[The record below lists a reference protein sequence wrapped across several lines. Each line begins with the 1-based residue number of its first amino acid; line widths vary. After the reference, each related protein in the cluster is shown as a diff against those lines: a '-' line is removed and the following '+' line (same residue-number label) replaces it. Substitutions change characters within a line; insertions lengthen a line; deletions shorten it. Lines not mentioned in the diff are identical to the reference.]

1 MAERTVGER
10 LLIAAI
16 RVLERIPTPLM
27 AAVFETLF
35 SAAWAVDRR
44 HRRYARINLG
54 IAYPGIGAR
63 EARRIVY
70 RMYRGLGTGL
80 AELIRMPRMDRE
92 YLERRIRIE
101 GAEHLERSRRET
113 GLGCILM
120 TGHFGNWEL
129 FAHALSLLLE
139 PISVVARSRDSNA
152 LDRAITERRKLSG
165 NRVIRRDRAARAIL
179 AALRGRTHVG
189 VLIDQD
195 VPAGKGVFAPF
206 FGLEA
211 STTDGIARLALSTG
225 ANIHP
230 AFIHR
235 DPERKFRHVLRF
247 GPAIPMDRSADR
259 EAEVVALTARCNEA
273 LERAI
278 RIGPS
283 DWMWIHR
290 RWKTRP
296 PGEESPYPKRGS
308 KASAPVGKED
318 RGAPEP
324 AAGKE
329 QGAA

>member
-1 MAERTVGER
+1 MGDR
-10 LLIAAI
+10 LLNVVV
-16 RVLERIPTPLM
+16 RVLERVPTPLL
-27 AAVFETLF
+27 AAVFESLG
-35 SAAWAVDRR
+35 SVAWAVDRR
-44 HRRYARINLG
+44 HRGYARVNLG
-54 IAYPGIGAR
+54 IAFPGIGDR
-63 EARRIVY
+63 EARRITH
-70 RMYRGLGTGL
+70 RLYRGMGTGL
-80 AELIRMPRMDRE
+80 AELVRMPALDRG
-92 YLERRIRIE
+92 YLERHIRIE
-101 GAEHLERSRRET
+101 GAEHLEKSRRET

-129 FAHALSLLLE
+129 FAHALCLLIE
-139 PISVVARSRDSNA
+139 PISVVARSRESGA
-152 LDRAITERRKLSG
+152 LERAITERRKLSG

-179 AALRGRTHVG
+179 AALRGKTHVG

-195 VPAGKGVFAPF
+195 VPAGKGVFVPF
-206 FGLEA
+206 FGVEA
-211 STTDGIARLALSTG
+211 STTDGIARLSLSTG

-259 EAEVVALTARCNEA
+259 EGEVTALTARCNEA

-296 PGEESPYPKRGS
+296 PGQVCPYPARKRRDPAPAPRGNHDADGPV
-308 KASAPVGKED
+308 ASAG
-318 RGAPEP
+318 RG
-324 AAGKE
+324 
-329 QGAA
+329 GA

>member
-1 MAERTVGER
+1 MSDR
-10 LLIAAI
+10 LLNAAI
-16 RVLERIPTPLM
+16 RVLERVPTPVL
-27 AAVFETLF
+27 AAVFESLC
-35 SAAWAVDRR
+35 SVAWAVDRR
-44 HRRYARINLG
+44 HRGYARINLG
-54 IAYPGIGAR
+54 IAFPGIGDR
-63 EARRIVY
+63 DARRITH
-70 RMYRGLGTGL
+70 RLYRGMGTGL

-92 YLERRIRIE
+92 YLESHIRIE

-129 FAHALSLLLE
+129 FAHALSLLIE
-139 PISVVARSRDSNA
+139 PISVVARSRDSGA
-152 LDRAITERRKLSG
+152 LDRAITERRRLSG
-165 NRVIRRDRAARAIL
+165 NRVIRRDRAARSIL
-179 AALRGRTHVG
+179 AALRGKTHVG

-195 VPAGKGVFAPF
+195 VPRGKGVFAPF

-247 GPAIPMDRSADR
+247 GPAIPMDRAADR
-259 EAEVVALTARCNEA
+259 EGEVLALTARCNEA

-296 PGEESPYPKRGS
+296 PGEESPYPERHRRRPGMVPRNDREEER
-308 KASAPVGKED
+308 PVESTG
-318 RGAPEP
+318 RGA
-324 AAGKE
+324 A
-329 QGAA
+329 

>member
-1 MAERTVGER
+1 V
-10 LLIAAI
+10 I
-16 RVLERIPTPLM
+16 RVLERVPTRIL
-27 AAVFETLF
+27 AAIFESLF
-35 SAAWAVDRR
+35 CLAWALDRR
-44 HRRYARINLG
+44 HRGYARINLG
-54 IAYPGIGAR
+54 IAFPGIADR
-63 EARRIVY
+63 DARRIIF

-92 YLERRIRIE
+92 YLNHHIRIE

-165 NRVIRRDRAARAIL
+165 NRVISRDRAARAIL
-179 AALRGRTHVG
+179 AALRGKTHVG

-195 VPAGKGVFAPF
+195 VPLGKGVFAPF
-206 FGLEA
+206 FGVAA

-225 ANIHP
+225 ANVHP

-235 DPERKFRHVLRF
+235 DPEGRFRHVLRF
-247 GPAIPMDRSADR
+247 GPAIPMDRAADR
-259 EAEVVALTARCNEA
+259 EEEMRALTARCNEA

-296 PGEESPYPKRGS
+296 PGEDSPYPKRKRGTP
-308 KASAPVGKED
+308 APARREGRGVREPAADADKD
-318 RGAPEP
+318 RGA
-324 AAGKE
+324 A
-329 QGAA
+329 

>member
-1 MAERTVGER
+1 VRDR
-10 LLIAAI
+10 LLNAVV
-16 RVLERIPTPLM
+16 RVLERVPTPLL
-27 AAVFETLF
+27 AGALESLF
-35 SAAWAVDRR
+35 SVASFVDRR
-44 HRRYARINLG
+44 HRGYARINLG
-54 IAYPGIGAR
+54 IAFPGIGDR
-63 EARRIVY
+63 DARRIIH
-70 RMYRGLGTGL
+70 RMYRGMGTCL
-80 AELIRMPRMDRE
+80 AEVIRMGRMDRN
-92 YLERRIRIE
+92 YLERHVRIE
-101 GAEHLERSRRET
+101 GAEHLDKSRRET

-129 FAHALSLLLE
+129 FAHVLSLLLE
-139 PISVVARSRDSNA
+139 PISVVARSRESGV

-179 AALRGRTHVG
+179 AALRGKTHVG

-195 VPAGKGVFAPF
+195 VPEGKGVFVPF
-206 FGLEA
+206 FGVEA

-235 DPERKFRHVLRF
+235 EPERKFRHVLRF

-259 EAEVVALTARCNEA
+259 ETEVTALTARCNEA

-278 RIGPS
+278 RLGPS

-296 PGEESPYPKRGS
+296 PGERSPYPSRKRRVRAT
-308 KASAPVGKED
+308 ASPAGPAGREAEGAVASDGK
-318 RGAPEP
+318 
-324 AAGKE
+324 
-329 QGAA
+329 GAA

>member
-1 MAERTVGER
+1 MNDR
-10 LLIAAI
+10 LLNATI
-16 RVLERIPTPLM
+16 RVLERVPTPLL
-27 AAVFETLF
+27 AAVFESLC
-35 SAAWAVDRR
+35 SLAWALDRR
-44 HRRYARINLG
+44 HRGYARINLG
-54 IAYPGIGAR
+54 IAFPGIGDR
-63 EARRIVY
+63 DARRITH
-70 RMYRGLGTGL
+70 RLYRGMGTGL

-92 YLERRIRIE
+92 YLESHIRIE

-139 PISVVARSRDSNA
+139 PISVVARSRDSGA
-152 LDRAITERRKLSG
+152 LDRAITERRRLSG
-165 NRVIRRDRAARAIL
+165 NRVIRRDRAARSIL
-179 AALRGRTHVG
+179 AALREKTHVG

-195 VPAGKGVFAPF
+195 VPRGKGVFAPF

-296 PGEESPYPKRGS
+296 PGEESPYPERHRRRPGMVPRDDREAGRPVESTGRGS
-308 KASAPVGKED
+308 A
-318 RGAPEP
+318 
-324 AAGKE
+324 
-329 QGAA
+329 

>member
-1 MAERTVGER
+1 MNDR
-10 LLIAAI
+10 LLNATI
-16 RVLERIPTPLM
+16 RVLERVPTPLL
-27 AAVFETLF
+27 AAVFESLC
-35 SAAWAVDRR
+35 SLAWALDRR
-44 HRRYARINLG
+44 HRGYARINLG
-54 IAYPGIGAR
+54 IAFPGIGDR
-63 EARRIVY
+63 DARRITH
-70 RMYRGLGTGL
+70 RLYRGMGTGL

-92 YLERRIRIE
+92 YLESHIRIE
-101 GAEHLERSRRET
+101 GAEHLEKSRRET

-139 PISVVARSRDSNA
+139 PISVVARSRDSGA

-165 NRVIRRDRAARAIL
+165 NRVIRRDRAARSIL
-179 AALRGRTHVG
+179 AALRGKPHVG

-195 VPAGKGVFAPF
+195 VPRGKGVFAPF

-247 GPAIPMDRSADR
+247 GPAIPMDRAADR
-259 EAEVVALTARCNEA
+259 EGEVLALTARCNEA

-296 PGEESPYPKRGS
+296 PGEESPYPARKRRRPGMVPRNDREEER
-308 KASAPVGKED
+308 PVESTG
-318 RGAPEP
+318 RGA
-324 AAGKE
+324 A
-329 QGAA
+329 

>member
-1 MAERTVGER
+1 VETSVSER
-10 LLIAAI
+10 LLNAAI
-16 RVLERIPTPLM
+16 RVLERVPTPLL
-27 AAVFETLF
+27 AAVFESLF
-35 SAAWAVDRR
+35 SMAWAVDRR
-44 HRRYARINLG
+44 HRGYARINLG
-54 IAYPGIGAR
+54 IAFPGIGDR
-63 EARRIVY
+63 EARRITFRV
-70 RMYRGLGTGL
+70 YRGLGTGL
-80 AELIRMPRMDRE
+80 AELIRMPRMDRR
-92 YLERRIRIE
+92 YLESHIRIE
-101 GAEHLERSRRET
+101 GAEHLEKSRRET

-139 PISVVARSRDSNA
+139 PISVVARSRDSGA

-179 AALRGRTHVG
+179 AALRGKTHVG

-195 VPAGKGVFAPF
+195 VPAGKGVFVPF

-211 STTDGIARLALSTG
+211 STTDGVSRLALSTG

-247 GPAIPMDRSADR
+247 GPAIPMDCSADR
-259 EAEVVALTARCNEA
+259 EGEVLALTARCNGG

-296 PGEESPYPKRGS
+296 PGQESPYPVRKRRNRAATRPADPEAGGPV
-308 KASAPVGKED
+308 ASTGK
-318 RGAPEP
+318 
-324 AAGKE
+324 
-329 QGAA
+329 GAA

>member
-1 MAERTVGER
+1 MESTMSER
-10 LLIAAI
+10 LLSAAI
-16 RVLERIPTPLM
+16 RVLERVPTPLL
-27 AAVFETLF
+27 AAVLEILF
-35 SAAWAVDRR
+35 CLAWALDRR

-54 IAYPGIGAR
+54 IAFPGIADR
-63 EARRIVY
+63 EARRIIF
-70 RMYRGLGTGL
+70 RMYRGMGTGL
-80 AELIRMPRMDRE
+80 AELIRMPRMGRR
-92 YLERRIRIE
+92 YLESHIRIE
-101 GAEHLERSRRET
+101 GAEHLEKSRAGT

-139 PISVVARSRDSNA
+139 PISVVARSRDSGA
-152 LDRAITERRKLSG
+152 LDRVITARRKLSG

-179 AALRGRTHVG
+179 TALRAKTHVG

-195 VPAGKGVFAPF
+195 VPPGKGVFAPL
-206 FGLEA
+206 FGVEA

-247 GPAIPMDRSADR
+247 GPAIPMDGSADR
-259 EAEVVALTARCNEA
+259 ESEVAALTARCNGA

-278 RIGPS
+278 RVGPS

-296 PGEESPYPKRGS
+296 PGQESPYPARKGR
-308 KASAPVGKED
+308 ASATTPRKDREAEDPVASSG
-318 RGAPEP
+318 RGA
-324 AAGKE
+324 A
-329 QGAA
+329 

>member
-1 MAERTVGER
+1 MSDR
-10 LLIAAI
+10 LLNAAI
-16 RVLERIPTPLM
+16 RVLERVPTPVL
-27 AAVFETLF
+27 AAVFESLC
-35 SAAWAVDRR
+35 SVAWAVDRR
-44 HRRYARINLG
+44 HRGYARINLG
-54 IAYPGIGAR
+54 IAFPGIGDR
-63 EARRIVY
+63 DARRIT
-70 RMYRGLGTGL
+70 RRLYRGMGTGL
-80 AELIRMPRMDRE
+80 AELIRMPRMDRRHF
-92 YLERRIRIE
+92 ERHVRIE
-101 GAEHLERSRRET
+101 GDEHLEKSRRET

-129 FAHALSLLLE
+129 FAHTLGILLE
-139 PISVVARSRDSNA
+139 PISVVARSRESGV

-179 AALRGRTHVG
+179 AALRGKTHVG

-195 VPAGKGVFAPF
+195 VPAGKGVFVPF
-206 FGLEA
+206 FGVEA

-235 DPERKFRHVLRF
+235 ETERKFRHVLRF

-259 EAEVVALTARCNEA
+259 EVEVVALTARCNET

-278 RIGPS
+278 RLGPS

-296 PGEESPYPKRGS
+296 PGQASPYPGRAGKGPGAVFRKDHEAEGND
-308 KASAPVGKED
+308 APAG
-318 RGAPEP
+318 RGA
-324 AAGKE
+324 A
-329 QGAA
+329 

>member
-1 MAERTVGER
+1 MAER
-10 LLIAAI
+10 LLNIVI
-16 RVLERIPTPLM
+16 RVLERVPLRVL
-27 AAVFETLF
+27 AAVFESLF
-35 SAAWAVDRR
+35 SVAWALDRR

-54 IAYPGIGAR
+54 IAYPGIGSR
-63 EARRIVY
+63 EARRIVF

-92 YLERRIRIE
+92 YLESRIRIE

-152 LDRAITERRKLSG
+152 LDRAITERRRLSG
-165 NRVIRRDRAARAIL
+165 NRVIRRDRAARSIL
-179 AALRGRTHVG
+179 AALRGKTHVG

-195 VPAGKGVFAPF
+195 VPLGKGVFAPF
-206 FGLEA
+206 FGVAA

-247 GPAIPMDRSADR
+247 GRS
-259 EAEVVALTARCNEA
+259 
-273 LERAI
+273 
-278 RIGPS
+278 
-283 DWMWIHR
+283 
-290 RWKTRP
+290 
-296 PGEESPYPKRGS
+296 EEHTSELQSR
-308 KASAPVGKED
+308 
-318 RGAPEP
+318 
-324 AAGKE
+324 
-329 QGAA
+329 

>member
-1 MAERTVGER
+1 
-10 LLIAAI
+10 
-16 RVLERIPTPLM
+16 
-27 AAVFETLF
+27 
-35 SAAWAVDRR
+35 
-44 HRRYARINLG
+44 
-54 IAYPGIGAR
+54 
-63 EARRIVY
+63 
-70 RMYRGLGTGL
+70 
-80 AELIRMPRMDRE
+80 
-92 YLERRIRIE
+92 
-101 GAEHLERSRRET
+101 
-113 GLGCILM
+113 M

-139 PISVVARSRDSNA
+139 PISVVARSRDSGA
-152 LDRAITERRKLSG
+152 LDRAITERRRLSG
-165 NRVIRRDRAARAIL
+165 NRVIRRDRAARSIL
-179 AALRGRTHVG
+179 AALREKTHVG

-195 VPAGKGVFAPF
+195 VPRGKGVFAPF

-247 GPAIPMDRSADR
+247 GPAIPMDRAADR
-259 EAEVVALTARCNEA
+259 EGEVLALTARCNEA

-296 PGEESPYPKRGS
+296 PGEESPYPERHRRRPGMVPRDDREAGRPVESTGRGS
-308 KASAPVGKED
+308 A
-318 RGAPEP
+318 
-324 AAGKE
+324 
-329 QGAA
+329 

>member
-1 MAERTVGER
+1 MSDR
-10 LLIAAI
+10 LLNAAI
-16 RVLERIPTPLM
+16 RVLERVPTPLL
-27 AAVFETLF
+27 AAVFESLC
-35 SAAWAVDRR
+35 SVAWAVDRR
-44 HRRYARINLG
+44 HRGYARINLG
-54 IAYPGIGAR
+54 IAFPGIGER
-63 EARRIVY
+63 DARRITH
-70 RMYRGLGTGL
+70 RLYRGMGTGL
-80 AELIRMPRMDRE
+80 AELIRMPRMDRG
-92 YLERRIRIE
+92 YLERHIRIE

-139 PISVVARSRDSNA
+139 PISVVARSRESGA

-165 NRVIRRDRAARAIL
+165 NRVIRRDRAARSIL
-179 AALRGRTHVG
+179 TALRGKTHVG

-195 VPAGKGVFAPF
+195 VPRGKGVFAPF

-259 EAEVVALTARCNEA
+259 EAEVLALTARCNEG

-296 PGEESPYPKRGS
+296 PGQESPYPRRKKR
-308 KASAPVGKED
+308 ASAPH
-318 RGAPEP
+318 RGEGPGAREP
-324 AAGKE
+324 AAEKDRGP
-329 QGAA
+329 A

>member
-1 MAERTVGER
+1 M
-10 LLIAAI
+10 
-16 RVLERIPTPLM
+16 
-27 AAVFETLF
+27 
-35 SAAWAVDRR
+35 
-44 HRRYARINLG
+44 
-54 IAYPGIGAR
+54 
-63 EARRIVY
+63 
-70 RMYRGLGTGL
+70 GTGL
-80 AELIRMPRMDRE
+80 AELIRMPAMDRN
-92 YLERRIRIE
+92 YLERHIRIE
-101 GAEHLERSRRET
+101 GAEHLEKSRRET

-139 PISVVARSRDSNA
+139 PISVVARSRESGA

-179 AALRGRTHVG
+179 AALRGKTHVG
-189 VLIDQD
+189 ILIDQD
-195 VPAGKGVFAPF
+195 VPAGKGVFVPF
-206 FGLEA
+206 FGVDA

-247 GPAIPMDRSADR
+247 GPAIPMDGSADR
-259 EAEVVALTARCNEA
+259 EGEVAALTARCNEA

-296 PGEESPYPKRGS
+296 PGNESPYPARKKGTPGTVPR
-308 KASAPVGKED
+308 KAREAHDRPASTG
-318 RGAPEP
+318 RGA
-324 AAGKE
+324 A
-329 QGAA
+329 